1 MKHLYLQFLATQFK
15 CEPFICMF
23 SDDIDGARHL
33 PTLSTSSESTIS
45 HGGKTGLNMAGFC
58 LDKKAL
64 AVQNTQYCNT
74 LEEPFPWIM
83 LEYQEEVLHLIHY

>member
-1 MKHLYLQFLATQFK
+1 MKVK
-15 CEPFICMF
+15 PFISVF
-23 SDDIDGARHL
+23 SDDIDGARNL
-33 PTLSTSSESTIS
+33 PTISISSESKIS
-45 HGGKTGLNMAGFC
+45 HGGKSDLNMAGFC

-64 AVQNTQYCNT
+64 VVQNTLYCNT